1 LELFRFWINWIF
13 GTKLARE
20 TAQKKKG
27 IEEEGIGTNRLYH
40 DTRFL
45 PQDSEDFGISD
56 FGSSCGLEKPA
67 KI

>member
-1 LELFRFWINWIF
+1 LELFRFLIDWIF
-13 GTKLARE
+13 GAELARE
-20 TAQKKKG
+20 VAQKKKG

-40 DTRFL
+40 NTRFL

-56 FGSSCGLEKPA
+56 FGSSCGPEKPA